1 MFGSYVSLCASKSEV
16 CSEHLRSIL
25 LKFSPPP
32 MGWRPGIWFSCDLN
46 CKKYPT
52 DCLNELLYVE
62 MADALFMDGYRKAGY
77 TLIYVD
83 DCARERTLNEEGQV
97 VMNSQRFP
105 TGVRF
110 LSNYFHER
118 RLDFGI
124 NRGIVRPVCLDK
136 SRRDRFYLTLD
147 KLLDLR
153 TDFVEMNACDPT
165 HIRRASKTMLV
176 YCNGNQPDDKK
187 YPPKFCDVH
196 RPADLP
202 TISDNWQSVS
212 NVIDYA
218 VKNYKKLLAIREK
231 GHWID
236 FGELTIGNEG
246 LTIGQSRIQMSMWC
260 MWSAPLMMSN
270 DLRNVKRSIRR
281 ILLNEKAIDIDQ
293 DELGELAN
301 LVFENK
307 GLSYFVKKV
316 EPCNAGK
323 TVCSHA
329 VAVINRSNIT
339 TTAAFKFS
347 DLGLTYNGP
356 YRIVGVWSNCR
367 RFNSTASD
375 VFRSNVESMDAHMYK
390 ITPMDFDNTNPSKL
404 EKKTGRQSFH
414 IVRQSYDNPFRL
426 PLAKASEEH
435 QWYTELTSLIFGW
448 EFVWLFGVIL
458 ASSII
463 YIAIQIEK
471 QRLRYS
477 FILVP

>member
-1 MFGSYVSLCASKSEV
+1 MCGSKSEV
-16 CSEHLRSIL
+16 CDEHLNLIL

-32 MGWRPGIWFSCDLN
+32 MGWRPGIWFSCNLN

-77 TLIYVD
+77 TLIHVD
-83 DCARERTLNEEGQV
+83 DCARERTLNEKGQV
-97 VMNSQRFP
+97 VMNSHRFP
-105 TGVRF
+105 TGIRF

-124 NRGIVRPVCLDK
+124 NRGINRPVCLDK
-136 SRRDRFYLTLD
+136 SRRDRFYLSLD

-153 TDFVEMNACDPT
+153 TDFVEMN
-165 HIRRASKTMLV
+165 ASKTMLV

-187 YPPKFCDVH
+187 YPPKFCDVY
-196 RPADLP
+196 RPPDLP
-202 TISDNWQSVS
+202 TIGDNWRSVS
-212 NVIDYA
+212 NVIDYV
-218 VKNYKKLLAIREK
+218 VKNYKKLLAIRSK
-231 GHWID
+231 DHWID
-236 FGELTIGNEG
+236 FGDLTIGNEG
-246 LTIGQSRIQMSMWC
+246 LTEGQSRIQMSMWC

-270 DLRNVKRSIRR
+270 DLRNLKRSIKH

-293 DELGELAN
+293 DELSELAN
-301 LVFENK
+301 LDK

-316 EPCNAGK
+316 EPCNADK

-329 VAVINRSNIT
+329 LAVINRSNIT

-347 DLGLTYNGP
+347 DLGLTYDGH
-356 YRIVGVWSNCR
+356 YRIVDVWSNRR
-367 RFNSTASD
+367 RFNFTAFD
-375 VFRSNVESMDAHMYK
+375 VFRSNVEPMDALMYR
-390 ITPMDFDNTNPSKL
+390 IIPMDFDDDNSNKS

-426 PLAKASEEH
+426 PLGKESDEH
-435 QWYTELTSLIFGW
+435 QWYTNITSLIFGW
-448 EFVWLFGVIL
+448 EFVWLFGMTI
-458 ASSII
+458 ASSIV

-471 QRLRYS
+471 HRFRYS
-477 FILVP
+477 FILVS